1 MDDGIEP
8 VIDIETHE
16 DATAVRSIA
25 QAARDAVAGG
35 GASDELREAIRNATP
50 DDRSA
55 AAKELADEMP
65 ALELLHRTLESIDLQ
80 A

>member
-16 DATAVRSIA
+16 HPAAVRSIA
-25 QAARDAVAGG
+25 AAARDAVAAG
-35 GASDELREAIRNATP
+35 GATDELRDAIRNATP

-55 AAKELADEMP
+55 AAKELADELP
-65 ALELLHRTLESIDLQ
+65 ALELLHRTLESIDL
-80 A
+80 